1 MSLIRIAVIA
11 TGSELLNGSS
21 SDTNTRDIARLL
33 GGAGYRLTTSICV
46 GDDPDAIARTLR
58 QLLPDADVVICTGGL
73 GSTGDDLTAKTV
85 AFALG
90 RALEENP
97 KAVEMIAQTCKARQR
112 DFDPLLRR
120 QAQMPQKS
128 VPLVN
133 QVGTAP
139 GFWLRQQNC
148 DLFFLPGVPAE
159 MRAMMQDAVIPALQ
173 RTKPGGAPL
182 RQRNFKFFGLTEPQL
197 EARVP
202 YSELPQGIDVGF
214 SLDYP
219 LVKITLRCQSP
230 LAETLLD
237 TAQTLLLENLGNYL
251 VETDQETMPALVGN
265 LLKRAGLR
273 LSLAESCTGGLLSH
287 LLTSVAGSSEF
298 FERAGITYADAAKID
313 WLGVSPQLIA
323 QQGAV
328 SADCASA
335 MAQGLRAVTGTDL
348 ALAITGIAG
357 PGGGSAEKPV
367 GTVFLALAA
376 DEMCQVH
383 GYQFQG
389 DRQKIQRM
397 SAFMAMEWLRRFA
410 LEAC

>member
-1 MSLIRIAVIA
+1 MSLIRIAVMA

-33 GGAGYRLTTSICV
+33 GEVGYRLTTSVCV
-46 GDDPDAIARTLR
+46 GDDPDAIARSLR
-58 QLLPDADVVICTGGL
+58 QLLTDYDVIICTGGL

-85 AFALG
+85 ALALG

-97 KAVEMIAQTCKARQR
+97 KAVEMIAQNCKERQR
-112 DFDPLLRR
+112 DFDAPLRR

-159 MRAMMQDAVIPALQ
+159 MRPMMQNAVIPALQ

-182 RQRNFKFFGLTEPQL
+182 KQRNFKFFGLSEPQL

-202 YSELPQGIDVGF
+202 YKDLPPGIDVGF

-230 LAETLLD
+230 LAATLLD
-237 TAQTLLLENLGNYL
+237 DAQALLLDKLGDYL
-251 VETDQETMPALVGN
+251 AETDEETMPALVGR

-287 LLTSVAGSSEF
+287 LLTSVAGSSDF

-313 WLGVSPQLIA
+313 WLGVPRDIIA

-328 SADCASA
+328 SAECATA

-348 ALAITGIAG
+348 TLAITGIAG
-357 PGGGSAEKPV
+357 PGGGSLDKPV

-376 DEMCQVH
+376 EDLCQVR
-383 GYQFQG
+383 GYQFHG

-410 LEAC
+410 LEAG